1 MIKTYFLLPF
11 ASFCMAGVTTPAL
24 AQMPRISLSNL
35 SPDKLLMF
43 AMHNCLEKELGA
55 DGVQRAMD
63 MGMNVNNQVIEQ
75 CNKGDKV
82 KARQIVTYYSGTYEG
97 EAALRCGKSLKNLT
111 LSPAA
116 QQIMGAYAPMV
127 NDFTSGKVPE
137 DVCTPLAQTRAAKA
151 APVSPVTSSSAIA
164 APANPAP
171 TVSRTQAAP
180 QGYNAAPAY
189 SN

>member
-1 MIKTYFLLPF
+1 MKRMIRHCAL
-11 ASFCMAGVTTPAL
+11 AGLAL
-24 AQMPRISLSNL
+24 GVSVAPTQAQMPRISLSKL

-75 CNKGDKV
+75 CNKGDRI

-127 NDFTSGKVPE
+127 NDFTSGKVPD
-137 DVCTPLAQTRAAKA
+137 DVCTPMMQSRAAKA
-151 APVSPVTSSSAIA
+151 APVAPVVSGPINGA
-164 APANPAP
+164 AGNPVSRPVSRPVVIANPAA
-171 TVSRTQAAP
+171 SD
-180 QGYNAAPAY
+180 Y
-189 SN
+189 